1 MAKAGLGRGLGALLP
16 DNYNEEPAARTQIGE
31 GSRQIGEG
39 VHQIPVAK
47 ISPSPDQPRKRFND
61 ESLAELA
68 ESIKRHGVIQ
78 PLIVEDAGG
87 GLFRIVAGER
97 RWRAAALAGL
107 ADVPALVR
115 ELGRERRLEVAL
127 VENVQR
133 EDLNPVD
140 EAEAYRQLMEVT
152 NLTQDQVA
160 ERVGKSRSTVA
171 NVLRLLNLPQEAME
185 SVRSG
190 VISAGHARAILS
202 ALNPA
207 DRKLLLGR
215 IVTEGISVR
224 EAEAAAS
231 NYNTGARGTEKR
243 GVSAAA
249 KAVTKPMD
257 PDLAR
262 LEQDLIGKLGTKV
275 CIKGESGR
283 GTVVIEYFS
292 MDDLDRVYN
301 IIVGDGK

>member
-1 MAKAGLGRGLGALLP
+1 MAKGGLGRGLGALLP
-16 DNYNEEPAARTQIGE
+16 DNYSDEPPVKNQDGD
-31 GSRQIGEG
+31 GVRQIS
-39 VHQIPVAK
+39 VDK
-47 ISPSPDQPRKRFND
+47 ISPSPDQPRKRFHD
-61 ESLAELA
+61 DSIAELA

-107 ADVPALVR
+107 PDVPVIVR

-190 VISAGHARAILS
+190 LISAGHARAILS
-202 ALNPA
+202 AVNPA
-207 DRKLLLGR
+207 DRKLLLER
-215 IVTEGISVR
+215 IVREGISVR
-224 EAEAAAS
+224 EAEAAATS
-231 NYNTGARGTEKR
+231 FNTGGRGNEKR
-243 GVSAAA
+243 AVPQVA
-249 KAVTKPMD
+249 KIPAKPMD

-301 IIVGDGK
+301 IIVGDGQ